1 MRIFNQKYIYIYAK
15 IKMSAINNFSGLCLD
30 ISVMVCMTWICGF
43 VGEEWE
49 FCLLLKG
56 LYPHGFVN
64 IYEAYS

>member
-1 MRIFNQKYIYIYAK
+1 
-15 IKMSAINNFSGLCLD
+15 MSAINNFSGLCLD